1 LRRRQEL
8 AQISLRTWVIG
19 ISGGLVSM
27 TAYGLVLFAKNFAPL
42 GAVSALRET
51 SVIFA
56 ALIGFVIL
64 KEGNWMRRL
73 GAAVL
78 MALGVGLIGM
88 SV

>member
-1 LRRRQEL
+1 M
-8 AQISLRTWVIG
+8 A
-19 ISGGLVSM
+19 
-27 TAYGLVLFAKNFAPL
+27 AYGLVLYAKNFAPL

-56 ALIGFVIL
+56 ALIGFIFL

-78 MALGVGLIGM
+78 MAVGVALIGLA
-88 SV
+88 V